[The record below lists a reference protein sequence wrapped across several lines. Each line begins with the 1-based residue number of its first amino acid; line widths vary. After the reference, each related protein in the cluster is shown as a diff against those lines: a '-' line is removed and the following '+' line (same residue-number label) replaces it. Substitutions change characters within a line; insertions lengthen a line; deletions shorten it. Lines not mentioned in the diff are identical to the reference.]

1 MRYEAL
7 RHYLAAHML
16 HWSATANGTLRHSMS
31 ITTLQI
37 WLRIAL
43 IFAMIVG
50 LQRPPIGSESHS
62 HHGLTAIQGERQALI
77 SAGPDGDQQVVV
89 MIASDSRHDVGQ
101 ADRHDPA
108 DHSHVASHLP
118 PSTPVL
124 PSAPPLSTA
133 MTVVSA
139 ASSGTMSSFERPPR
153 PFLRA

>member
-1 MRYEAL
+1 M
-7 RHYLAAHML
+7 AAHLL
-16 HWSATANGTLRHSMS
+16 HWSVTANGTLRHSMS
-31 ITTLQI
+31 IPTLQI

-43 IFAMIVG
+43 VFAMIVG

-62 HHGLTAIQGERQALI
+62 HHGLTAVQGEPQVLI
-77 SAGPDGDQQVVV
+77 SADPDGDQKVVV
-89 MIASDSRHDVGQ
+89 TISSHVQHDVGQ

-139 ASSGTMSSFERPPR
+139 ASSGTMPSFERPPR